1 MKGVLTMA
9 KNCFANK
16 MFQQKEKAYRD
27 GVWDG
32 LQLGLNLVAIA
43 LNHTFGFGN
52 ERLTRLEAKVQ
63 ELVNE
68 MVDAGDPLVNK
79 AHIEKAVRQIRKAG
93 WQE

>member
-1 MKGVLTMA
+1 MA
-9 KNCFANK
+9 KNAYANK
-16 MFQQKEKAYRD
+16 LRTTRDNAYTD
-27 GVWDG
+27 GVWAG

-52 ERLTRLEAKVQ
+52 QRLTRLEAKVQ

-93 WQE
+93 WVE